1 MHQFGTRK
9 AVVIG
14 TGRVGSHVALSLMF
28 NQLVDEIVLL
38 DINEQSAYATMVD
51 LKDWTSA
58 LDVHVKIRTGN
69 YEDCGD
75 ARFVIMTAGRH
86 RRADE
91 SRLQMLEGT
100 FRILKDIVDPIKAS
114 GFHGILISV
123 SNPADV
129 VAEYLYRELD
139 LPRSHCFGTGTALD
153 TFRMRRAVGNRI
165 ALERSQVEALVMG
178 EHGDSSF
185 IPTSHVFLGGVPL
198 KEYIRMRPEQA
209 HLLDFTDIRDAVR
222 NAGAD
227 IIAGKGAT
235 EFGIGGTVARIV
247 SAILH
252 NEKRVIPLS
261 VHLEGEY
268 GQHDVSVG
276 VPCLLGENGI
286 EHIYELELTKDELAA
301 LNNSCEILRSS
312 FATIQ

>member
-1 MHQFGTRK
+1 
-9 AVVIG
+9 
-14 TGRVGSHVALSLMF
+14 
-28 NQLVDEIVLL
+28 
-38 DINEQSAYATMVD
+38 MVD

-69 YEDCGD
+69 YEDCRD

-100 FRILKDIVDPIKAS
+100 FRILKGIVDPIKAS

-252 NEKRVIPLS
+252 NEKRVMPLS

>member
-38 DINEQSAYATMVD
+38 DVNEQSVYATMVD

-100 FRILKDIVDPIKAS
+100 FRILKGIVDPIKAS

-252 NEKRVIPLS
+252 NEKRVMPLS